1 MVNNGFLNLDDT
13 IVAIATPPGRG
24 GIGVVRLS
32 GPEALNIAYS
42 MLRLAREPNLE
53 AGRAHF
59 GELIDPATSE
69 RVDEVIVTFFA
80 KPHSY
85 TTDDVVE
92 ISCHGSPVVLRHVV
106 QMALA
111 RGARLAEPGEFTM
124 RAFLNGRIDLTQA
137 EAVRDLIESQT
148 LYQAQVAARQLEGA
162 VSKRIQPT
170 KQKLVELIATLEAGV
185 DFAED
190 DVSVMPDE
198 QILSRI
204 AAIREPLQELLAS
217 FAFGKLVHEGL
228 TLAIVGRPNVGKS
241 SLFNRLVERERAIV
255 TATPGTTRDLVSETV
270 SIGGIPV
277 KLVDTAGIRPALDEA
292 ESIGVSKSVEAIADA
307 DVVLVVL
314 DASEIS
320 GDDFTPDWELL
331 EKTHDRPRVI
341 ICNKSD
347 LLNGDHS
354 EIARKISLAGSDEA
368 RVALTETATRIV
380 AEGAKLNAASVPS
393 TIFTSALTGEG
404 IEELRTR
411 VLATVHGDAGAEH
424 ESGFLTNVRQQKL
437 VEDAIAAL
445 DRAAAAVPLKTPHEM
460 VLLDLY
466 NALRPLDEITGAT
479 TADDILNLIFSSF
492 CIGK

>member
-1 MVNNGFLNLDDT
+1 MHLDDT
-13 IVAIATPPGRG
+13 IVAIATPAGRG

-32 GPEALNIAYS
+32 GAEARNIARP
-42 MLRLAREPNLE
+42 MLRLAHGHDLE
-53 AGRAHF
+53 AGRALF
-59 GELIDPATSE
+59 GELIEPASGE
-69 RVDEVIVTFFA
+69 RLDEAVVTYFA

-85 TTDDVVE
+85 TTEDVVE

-111 RGARLAEPGEFTM
+111 AGARLAEPGEFTM

-148 LYQAQVAARQLEGA
+148 LYQAQIAARQLEGA
-162 VSKRIQPT
+162 LSKRLQPT
-170 KQKLVELIATLEAGV
+170 KQELVEFVAILEAGV

-190 DVSVMPDE
+190 DVSVMADE
-198 QILSRI
+198 QIVSRI
-204 AAIREPLQELLAS
+204 TAIRAPLQELLDS
-217 FAFGKLVHEGL
+217 FAFGKVVHEGL

-241 SLFNRLVERERAIV
+241 SLFNRLVEHERAIV

-277 KLVDTAGIRPALDEA
+277 RLVDTAGIRTALDEA
-292 ESIGVSKSVEAIADA
+292 ESIGVRKSVEAIADA
-307 DVVLVVL
+307 DIVLVVL
-314 DASEIS
+314 DVSEFQD
-320 GDDFTPDWELL
+320 GNLAPDLALL
-331 EKTHDRPRVI
+331 EKTRGRPRIVV
-341 ICNKSD
+341 CNKSD
-347 LLNGDHS
+347 LLAGDRDRITDKLSVNGQG
-354 EIARKISLAGSDEA
+354 SL
-368 RVALTETATRIV
+368 
-380 AEGAKLNAASVPS
+380 

-404 IEELRTR
+404 VEPLRAMI
-411 VLATVHGDAGAEH
+411 LETVRGDSGVQQ

-437 VEDAIAAL
+437 VEDAITAL

-460 VLLDLY
+460 ILLDLY
-466 NALRPLDEITGAT
+466 SALRPLDDITGAT